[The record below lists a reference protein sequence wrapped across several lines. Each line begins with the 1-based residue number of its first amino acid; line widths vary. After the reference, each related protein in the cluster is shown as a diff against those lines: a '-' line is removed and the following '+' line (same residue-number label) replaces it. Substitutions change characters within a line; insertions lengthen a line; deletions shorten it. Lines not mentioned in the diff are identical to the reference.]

1 MKRRRIVGSIVPGLL
16 VLAVLAVVRA
26 DSPQSAADDQV
37 PVLDPELVV
46 IPNSLIDPQK
56 FLDSAKKAIE
66 LRKSRRLTEEEF
78 IRQSREKGVVV
89 LDARSKDRY
98 EQLHIRGAMS
108 LPYTDFSFDSLAER
122 LPDKSVKIL
131 IYCNN
136 NFRGN
141 VPEFPVKS
149 AGVALNLNTFTSLYE
164 YGYRNV
170 YELGPEVDLQET
182 KLELVGTNA
191 DGYREIHP
199 LLKNPQ

>member
-16 VLAVLAVVRA
+16 VLAVFAVARA
-26 DSPQSAADDQV
+26 DSP
-37 PVLDPELVV
+37 PEEDNEVQAQKPEMVV

-56 FLDSAKKAIE
+56 FLASANKAIE
-66 LRKSRRLTEEEF
+66 LRESRRLTEEEF
-78 IRQSREKGVVV
+78 IRQSREKGVIV

-98 EQLHIRGAMS
+98 EQLHIHGAMS

-122 LPDKSVKIL
+122 LPDKSAKIL

-141 VPEFPVKS
+141 VAEFPMKS

-191 DGYREIHP
+191 DSYRAISQ
-199 LLKNPQ
+199 LLKNSQ